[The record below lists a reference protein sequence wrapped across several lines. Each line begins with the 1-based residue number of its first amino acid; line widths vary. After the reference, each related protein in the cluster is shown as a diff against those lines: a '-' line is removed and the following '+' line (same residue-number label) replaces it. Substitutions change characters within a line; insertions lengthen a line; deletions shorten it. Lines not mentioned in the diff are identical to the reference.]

1 MFYISYF
8 INAQSYYHNIKPK
21 TFYIRGLGA
30 SPFFFSHHAPPPLVE
45 VMSKSQTSK
54 GCVLGVEN
62 RENKNSWLMTT
73 WPLLLQI
80 RLTSNN
86 LPESFFPIFVSGIH
100 WFWDFSLKLVFQSSF
115 YFLINSILADLQ
127 DVSPVVTTSA
137 IIGYGMQ
144 HCRAIVMRTPVTN
157 KSNDDSSQ
165 GVRVHSV
172 QYQWKNQPGAVKEN
186 SKRNETGI
194 LRGYPGTRRFSRVP
208 GKGTLMCQLR
218 PWALVRRPRESNTRP
233 TALQPGALPT
243 ELILLGSGTTPLPF
257 DWQVS
262 VLSVRPQLFK
272 RWTALSSG

>member
-100 WFWDFSLKLVFQSSF
+100 WLRDFSLKLVFQSSF

-137 IIGYGMQ
+137 IVGYGMQ
-144 HCRAIVMRTPVTN
+144 HCCAIVMRTPVTN
-157 KSNDDSSQ
+157 KNNDDTSQ
-165 GVRVHSV
+165 GVINQACTKWIARETGPPFYVVIQARECLSV
-172 QYQWKNQPGAVKEN
+172 CWAKAIIGSRAPGIKHTATSRSAVKRSTDYKANPAEV
-186 SKRNETGI
+186 RN
-194 LRGYPGTRRFSRVP
+194 
-208 GKGTLMCQLR
+208 
-218 PWALVRRPRESNTRP
+218 
-233 TALQPGALPT
+233 
-243 ELILLGSGTTPLPF
+243 
-257 DWQVS
+257 
-262 VLSVRPQLFK
+262 
-272 RWTALSSG
+272 

>member
-1 MFYISYF
+1 MFYIPYF

-21 TFYIRGLGA
+21 TFCIRGLGA

-45 VMSKSQTSK
+45 VMSKSQTSQR
-54 GCVLGVEN
+54 CVLGVEN

-73 WPLLLQI
+73 SPLLLQI

-144 HCRAIVMRTPVTN
+144 HCRAIVMRIPVTN
-157 KSNDDSSQ
+157 KNNDDTSQ
-165 GVRVHSV
+165 GVI
-172 QYQWKNQPGAVKEN
+172 NQAWTKWIARETGPPFYVVIQARECLAVCWAKASIGPGA
-186 SKRNETGI
+186 
-194 LRGYPGTRRFSRVP
+194 
-208 GKGTLMCQLR
+208 
-218 PWALVRRPRESNTRP
+218 RESNSRRP
-233 TALQPGALPT
+233 PALKSSALPT
-243 ELILLGSGTTPLPF
+243 KLILLGSGTRYASFRLTAIR
-257 DWQVS
+257 VITMS
-262 VLSVRPQLFK
+262 SVRFLRGLICIGCHWRVK
-272 RWTALSSG
+272 CRL